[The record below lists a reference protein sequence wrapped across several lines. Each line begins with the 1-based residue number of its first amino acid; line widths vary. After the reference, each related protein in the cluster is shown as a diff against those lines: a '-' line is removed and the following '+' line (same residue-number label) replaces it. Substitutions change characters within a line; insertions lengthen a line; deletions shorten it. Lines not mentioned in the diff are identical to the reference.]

1 MMRLILLP
9 VLLALMCV
17 RACGAVAGQPTLPQS
32 AELRR
37 WFSMVKEVEDGLAR
51 GDSHF
56 TFQMKKIFARADE
69 PA

>member
-17 RACGAVAGQPTLPQS
+17 RACGAVARQPTLPQS

-51 GDSHF
+51 GERISVF
-56 TFQMKKIFARADE
+56 K
-69 PA
+69 

>member
-1 MMRLILLP
+1 MKRLTFLFALFA
-9 VLLALMCV
+9 LACSHL
-17 RACGAVAGQPTLPQS
+17 CGTEAVQPLPQS

>member
-1 MMRLILLP
+1 MKRLTFLSALFA
-9 VLLALMCV
+9 LACSHL
-17 RACGAVAGQPTLPQS
+17 CGTEAVQPLPQS